1 MNNMLKKVSVIVMCI
16 AFGSGI
22 SVAGPITNVAL
33 NGTVTLNGGSFFT
46 GGWGGA
52 AVDPATIVDGVF
64 LPRNTQW
71 DVGTVW
77 WDTNDGAKRWI
88 EIDLGNTFKIESLIV
103 QADDND
109 SYGLYYWNLDTSMW
123 QMVWDVPNYDNY
135 PDPSSWGM
143 QTRPNPLDDTQRY
156 ILTSPIVTNALA
168 IDGNMGGSD
177 LYFAVSEVQ
186 AYGRVIP
193 APGAILLGGIGVGFV
208 GWLRRR
214 RTL

>member
-1 MNNMLKKVSVIVMCI
+1 MLKKVSVILMCV

-22 SVAGPITNVAL
+22 TVAGPSTNIAL
-33 NGTVTLNGGSFFT
+33 NGTVSLHGSAFFT

-52 AVDPATIVDGVF
+52 PVDPATIIDGIF

-71 DVGTVW
+71 DAGTVW
-77 WDTNDGAKRWI
+77 WDSNDGAARWI
-88 EIDLGNTFKIESLIV
+88 EIDLGNTYKIESFVV

-135 PDPSSWGM
+135 PDATSWGM

-156 ILTSPIVTNALA
+156 VLPSYIVTNALA

-177 LYFAVSEVQ
+177 LLFSVSEIQ

-193 APGAILLGGIGVGFV
+193 APGAVLLGGIGVGFV
-208 GWLRRR
+208 SWLRRR